1 MTTEDIIIHIFYHV
15 DNGIGEVKKDPCEKL
30 YPSEV
35 VTIGILFALKGGSF
49 RAFYRWL
56 KRDFEALFKSL
67 PHRTRLARQMRDY
80 QFLTDELLVQPTV
93 LNVADSFPIELL
105 FPIRE
110 GRSKQQVGTKSRD
123 KGRWSI
129 GVKLCWILN
138 QAGQVCGWIWDQ
150 MNCPDNDFLP
160 FFAEF
165 DQEGIILADWGF
177 RCADGVP
184 DNVKICKKGTWNDRM
199 MVETSFSL
207 LTVIAHAKK
216 IHHRAEA
223 YIEARL
229 AYPVAMFNV
238 CCQLFRDLHPEHGN
252 FKMSF
257 AEFSL

>member
-1 MTTEDIIIHIFYHV
+1 
-15 DNGIGEVKKDPCEKL
+15 
-30 YPSEV
+30 
-35 VTIGILFALKGGSF
+35 
-49 RAFYRWL
+49 
-56 KRDFEALFKSL
+56 
-67 PHRTRLARQMRDY
+67 MRDY

-110 GRSKQQVGTKSRD
+110 GHSKQQVGTKSRD

-138 QAGQVCGWIWDQ
+138 QAGPVCGWIWDH

-184 DNVKICKKGTWNDRM
+184 DNVKICKKGTWHDRM

-207 LTVIAHAKK
+207 LTVIAHAKQ

-223 YIEARL
+223 YLEARL
-229 AYPVAMFNV
+229 AYTVAMFNV